1 VPEILIAKCKPEVAS
16 FNPRLCQYGDFR
28 VPYGADVIDR
38 HRDVRSEVA
47 DALSVFESRAGV
59 QVVPA
64 YNARSITSGG
74 ILAPVDFERIAI
86 TSALRS
92 RP

>member
-1 VPEILIAKCKPEVAS
+1 MPKILIAEWKQEVAS
-16 FNPRLCQYGDFR
+16 FNPGLSRYEDFR
-28 VPYGADVIDR
+28 VSFGDDVIDR
-38 HRDVRSEVA
+38 HRDVRSEVVG
-47 DALSVFESRAGV
+47 ALSVFESRAGV

-64 YNARSITSGG
+64 YSARSLTSGG
-74 ILAPVDFERIAI
+74 ILAAADFERIAI